1 MAPRFPRPDRQV
13 APLTARH
20 FFLLGQEK
28 VTKKKATPAS
38 GPSLR
43 EGFPHSIAIA
53 GARCEGP
60 SMAHHSSHGIHAAS
74 TPSMTIT
81 RGLLTGLS
89 VRVAYDF

>member
-43 EGFPHSIAIA
+43 EGFPHPIAIA

-60 SMAHHSSHGIHAAS
+60 SMAHHSSRGIHAAQPLQWRLRS
-74 TPSMTIT
+74 ATDGAQCPS
-81 RGLLTGLS
+81 RLWLL
-89 VRVAYDF
+89 

>member
-1 MAPRFPRPDRQV
+1 VSAALSWAWNPGCASHGASLFLAWPR
-13 APLTARH
+13 
-20 FFLLGQEK
+20 K
-28 VTKKKATPAS
+28 VTKKKAIPAS

-43 EGFPHSIAIA
+43 EEFPHSIAIA

-60 SMAHHSSHGIHAAS
+60 SMAHHSYHGIHAAS